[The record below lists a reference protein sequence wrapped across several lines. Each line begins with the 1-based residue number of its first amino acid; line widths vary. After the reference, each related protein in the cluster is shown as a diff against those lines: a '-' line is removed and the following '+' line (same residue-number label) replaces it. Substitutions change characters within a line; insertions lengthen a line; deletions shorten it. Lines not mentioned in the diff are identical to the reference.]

1 MTFAQ
6 WIGLAL
12 AAAVLCMT
20 VRVHQPQMAALCALT
35 AGLMLLMAA
44 LETLSDVQ
52 SMLRRL
58 TELGGLEEGYLQTL
72 LKVLGV
78 SYASDIAAQICK
90 DLGEGGLAV
99 KVALAGK
106 LCVFTLTAPMML
118 TMLEMILELAP

>member
-20 VRVHQPQMAALCALT
+20 VRAHQPQMAALCALT

-52 SMLRRL
+52 SMLRQL
-58 TELGGLEEGYLQTL
+58 TELGGLEEDYLQTL

-78 SYASDIAAQICK
+78 SYASDMAAQICK

-106 LCVFTLTAPMML
+106 LCVFTLTAPMMM